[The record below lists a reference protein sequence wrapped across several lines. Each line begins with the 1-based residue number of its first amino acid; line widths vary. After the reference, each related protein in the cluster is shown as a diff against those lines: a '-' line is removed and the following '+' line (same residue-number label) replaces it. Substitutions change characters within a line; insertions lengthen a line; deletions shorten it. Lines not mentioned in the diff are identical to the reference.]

1 MAKKK
6 EKIEYSDDT
15 KLAILTAQLCQDKL
29 ATDVFILDLKNIETA
44 PSDYFVICS
53 CESQPQVE
61 SISDLIYRTSK
72 NYKLFNPNIEGL
84 DSLEWVILDFFD
96 VVVHIML
103 KPVRELYKLEKLWG
117 DAEFYTVND
126 NADLVSVKYEDVQ
139 GIFN

>member
-72 NYKLFNPNIEGL
+72 N
-84 DSLEWVILDFFD
+84 
-96 VVVHIML
+96 
-103 KPVRELYKLEKLWG
+103 
-117 DAEFYTVND
+117 
-126 NADLVSVKYEDVQ
+126 
-139 GIFN
+139 

>member
-15 KLAILTAQLCQDKL
+15 KLAIFTAQLCQDKL

>member
-29 ATDVFILDLKNIETA
+29 ATDVLILDLKKIETA

-117 DAEFYTVND
+117 DAEFYSVND
-126 NADLVSVKYEDVQ
+126 NADMLSVKYEDVQ
-139 GIFN
+139 RIYN